1 MRVEVIYF
9 LSWNIKMLDNSTK
22 DDSTGIIKKKIKP
35 KLRYCYYR

>member
-1 MRVEVIYF
+1 MRAEVIYF

-22 DDSTGIIKKKIKP
+22 HDSTGIIKKIKP